1 MRHTDPAA
9 PANHNERVLHV
20 QIITSAQRASVVL
33 NLLQTD
39 PTVVNVVHLAGAAH
53 KPPGDVIVGDVA
65 RESADELLEQ
75 LTAMGIETQ
84 GSITVTPIEVML
96 SSGARRAEALAPGHG
111 SDALVWSEV
120 QTRVANQSVLSFSFL
135 TLMGIATLLGA
146 LGAIYDNAVLVV
158 GAMVAGPEYGAL
170 AAISVGIVRRQRW
183 LTRRGA
189 VSLIVGF
196 ALAIIGATI
205 ILAALTTV
213 DLIDISLLEEARPN
227 TEFIY
232 QPDSRSLVV
241 AILAGI
247 VGTISLTS
255 ASSTTLVGVLI
266 SVTTIPAAGNA
277 AAAIVDGDLSQATG
291 SLVQLGI
298 NLFGIIVA
306 GVLTLL
312 VQEQLWKRY
321 GRPRLARVRQRDQE
335 RRDRMAAS

>member
-1 MRHTDPAA
+1 VRHPDPAA
-9 PANHNERVLHV
+9 PATHNGRVLHV
-20 QIITSAQRASVVL
+20 QIITSAQRAEQVL
-33 NLLQTD
+33 ELLQHD
-39 PTVVNVVHLAGAAH
+39 PTVVNVVHLPGAAH
-53 KPPGDVIVGDVA
+53 KPLGDVIIGDVA
-65 RESADELLEQ
+65 RESADELITH
-75 LTAMGIETQ
+75 LTDMGIDTQ
-84 GSITVTPIEVML
+84 GSITVTPIDVML
-96 SSGARRAEALAPGHG
+96 SSAARRAEALAPGHG

-120 QTRVANQSVLSFSFL
+120 LTRVANTSVLSFSFL
-135 TLMGIATLLGA
+135 TLMGVATLLGA
-146 LGAIYDNAVLVV
+146 LGAIYDNAILVV

-170 AAISVGIVRRQRW
+170 AAISVGLVRRQRW
-183 LTRRGA
+183 LTKRGA

-196 ALAIIGATI
+196 AAAIVGTTI
-205 ILAALTTV
+205 ILAGLNAL
-213 DLIDISLLEEARPN
+213 DLIDITLLEEARPN

-277 AAAIVDGDLSQATG
+277 AAALVDGDLSQATG

-321 GRPRLARVRQRDQE
+321 GRPRLARVRERDQE
-335 RRDRMAAS
+335 RRDRIK